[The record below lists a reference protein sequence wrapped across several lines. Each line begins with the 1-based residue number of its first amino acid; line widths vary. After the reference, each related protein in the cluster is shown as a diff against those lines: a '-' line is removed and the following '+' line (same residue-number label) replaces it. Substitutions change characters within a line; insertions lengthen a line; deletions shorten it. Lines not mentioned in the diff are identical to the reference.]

1 MPVRVRTGTGGFYPD
16 AAGQLVKVFCFFFSK
31 KKCLLFS
38 YPFLPWIDGVIFPTS
53 PRRVAALCVVLAAA
67 GTCQAHAARRAAHSW
82 TPVPLGKFGDWKA
95 ATHPE
100 AGITV
105 CYAYTF
111 AKSSRPAMQ
120 GRGDVVLTVSQ
131 RPDERDGVAILLG
144 YQVLP
149 HAGARV
155 QAGGRDLHFY
165 LEGRSSFAPHGADAI
180 AAFSAG
186 REAVGH
192 FPGPRGI
199 TFTDTFSLDG
209 FAAAYDASLKAC
221 PKP

>member
-1 MPVRVRTGTGGFYPD
+1 LATITRPLGCNEQKFLLLFFKKEVLP
-16 AAGQLVKVFCFFFSK
+16 CFFLILARLAGLPYL
-31 KKCLLFS
+31 CLM
-38 YPFLPWIDGVIFPTS
+38 
-53 PRRVAALCVVLAAA
+53 RVPALCIVLAAA
-67 GTCQAHAARRAAHSW
+67 GACQAYAAKRVTHSW

-100 AGITV
+100 AGTTV

-111 AKSSRPAMQ
+111 AQSSRPPMQ

-131 RPDERDGVAILLG
+131 RPNERDGVAILLG

-155 QAGGRDLHFY
+155 QAGGKDLHFY
-165 LEGRSSFAPHGADAI
+165 LEGRSAFAPHGAEAI

-192 FPGPRGI
+192 FPGPRGV
-199 TFTDTFSLDG
+199 TFTDNFSLDG